1 MIFSLLNS
9 RVYDLDHF
17 LLLLI
22 VCLLDSLLRDLLLAF
37 RVMLCDLWLI
47 WRQGDRRQEMS
58 GASIKT
64 LEFDLLLYVF
74 PFHGE
79 WEAAHGMGVHLATA
93 LPVEVVQQVL
103 SPLHH
108 LALSERVRV
117 KAAVKLALGLL
128 RFFEIP
134 TILNFVC
141 DREYV

>member
-1 MIFSLLNS
+1 
-9 RVYDLDHF
+9 
-17 LLLLI
+17 
-22 VCLLDSLLRDLLLAF
+22 
-37 RVMLCDLWLI
+37 
-47 WRQGDRRQEMS
+47 MS
-58 GASIKT
+58 GASIET
-64 LEFDLLLYVF
+64 LEFDLLFYVF

-79 WEAAHGMGVHLATA
+79 WEAAHGMGVHLASA
-93 LPVEVVQQVL
+93 LTVEVVQQVL

-117 KAAVKLALGLL
+117 KAAVILALGLL